1 MIRIL
6 SIIIS
11 IGVALAIGNSK
22 DSSSYANIDEAITEH
37 IDLDWDVEQMK
48 TEDHDFA
55 FSGTVILTMRTIA
68 DNVTS
73 VFLDSAAI

>member
-1 MIRIL
+1 MIKIL
-6 SIIIS
+6 NIILL
-11 IGVALAIGNSK
+11 IGVVLAIGNSK